1 MECAPPTDRGQLG
14 PLLRRPGWV
23 LAAFVLL
30 ALAAAP
36 GLLRLR
42 IDNSAEGFFVRDAA
56 ALDAF
61 WNLEYHFGRDR
72 AVRIVLSGPSL
83 WTREGLAWLAEL
95 ERRSQDEIRGVL
107 GSAGLYRHHR
117 WHLPAWPPPDPAA
130 FRDAVVADP
139 VDRAAGWVSA
149 DGSTATILVGLFR
162 LAPEQRREA
171 LTALEALI
179 ADPPPG
185 VDARL
190 TGLPVVN
197 RTLDEAVVRMAK
209 RCFPALLLVAVALLA
224 AVFRSVSGVLLPLTL
239 VAVCQTVVL
248 GAMGLTG
255 QRLDLI
261 TVILVPLLFVIALAT
276 AVHVLAH
283 QRRMRGATLATYRV
297 KAWPVLWTGVTTA
310 VGFGSL
316 ALSGVPPV
324 RALGL
329 WAAFAMAFLTLA
341 MLSFYP
347 ALLAATEGG
356 KTAGAGRSVAGRLER
371 WADAT
376 GRRLAAASVSRRQA
390 VFVLF
395 GVLAA
400 AAAAGLAQLHFQTD
414 VLRLFPEDA
423 PVRTRIAALE
433 ERGVGTAS
441 ASLVI
446 RRSETGDRTGEN
458 PGAAPGPDSGLKSA
472 DALRELA
479 RLAAELRREPLV
491 LGALSAGDLV
501 TDVATRLPEDE
512 APGANFPAGA
522 LDRID
527 REDDLERMLG
537 YLATDDGERA
547 RITLLLPMRGYRELQ
562 PLFDRAL
569 SAGRRA
575 FPDAEVTLTG
585 QYPLVLSAQRF
596 LLRTMVISL
605 TATAACVA
613 LALVFALGSVSLTL
627 RALVPN
633 LWPVLF
639 VLGAMG
645 WTGVPVDSATVM
657 VASVVLGL
665 AVDDTL
671 HSLGSFRRLVA
682 RSSAPEAAALT
693 LGETAGAH
701 ALTSLIL
708 AVGFGLVGLSELVP
722 VARFGALASIAIL
735 AALAADLTLVPALL
749 AGTPRAA
756 LARLRRRSGSTG

>member
-1 MECAPPTDRGQLG
+1 MECAPPANRGQLES
-14 PLLRRPGWV
+14 LLRHRRWI
-23 LAAFVLL
+23 LAAFALL

-36 GLLRLR
+36 GLLHLR

-56 ALDAF
+56 ARDAF

-83 WTREGLAWLAEL
+83 WTREGLAWLAAL

-117 WHLPAWPPPDPAA
+117 WHLPGWPPPDPEG
-130 FRDAVVADP
+130 FRDEAVADP
-139 VDRAAGWVSA
+139 VDRNAGWVSA

-162 LAPEQRREA
+162 LTPEQRREA

-190 TGLPVVN
+190 AGLPVVN

-224 AVFRSVSGVLLPLTL
+224 AVFRSVSGVLRPLTL

-248 GAMGLTG
+248 GAMGHAG

-276 AVHVLAH
+276 AVHVLAY
-283 QRRMRGATLATYRV
+283 QRRMRGADEAMDAAAATLATYRV

-316 ALSGVPPV
+316 ALSEVPPV
-324 RALGL
+324 RALGV
-329 WAAFAMAFLTLA
+329 WAAFGMAFLTLA

-347 ALLAATEGG
+347 ALLAT
-356 KTAGAGRSVAGRLER
+356 TAGGETARAGRSVAGRLER
-371 WADAT
+371 WAGAT
-376 GRRLAAASVSRRQA
+376 GRRLAATAVRRRRT

-395 GVLAA
+395 GVV
-400 AAAAGLAQLHFQTD
+400 AAGAAGGLAMLRLQTD
-414 VLRLFPEDA
+414 VLSFFPGHD

-446 RRSETGDRTGEN
+446 RRS
-458 PGAAPGPDSGLKSA
+458 GPLGSRLRSPR
-472 DALRELA
+472 ALRTLA
-479 RLAAELRREPLV
+479 DLTAELRREPLV
-491 LGALSAGDLV
+491 LGALSAGDLA
-501 TDVATRLPEDE
+501 TDVAIRLPDGEED
-512 APGANFPAGA
+512 GADPLERA
-522 LDRID
+522 LERIA
-527 REDDLERMLG
+527 REDDLDRMLG
-537 YLATDDGERA
+537 YLATDDGESA
-547 RITLLLPMRGYRELQ
+547 RITLLVPMRGYRELQ

-569 SAGRRA
+569 AAGRRA
-575 FPDAEVTLTG
+575 FPDAEVVLTG

-596 LLRTMVISL
+596 LLRTMVVSL

-613 LALVFALGSVSLTL
+613 IVFLFVLGSASLTL

-645 WTGVPVDSATVM
+645 WTGTPVDSATVM

-682 RSSAPEAAALT
+682 SAPAPEAAART

-708 AVGFGLVGLSELVP
+708 AVGFGLVGFADLVP
-722 VARFGALASIAIL
+722 VARFGALASVAIL

-756 LARLRRRSGSTG
+756 LGR